1 MLYVRLGH
9 KNLKKLHHMYRYFAA
24 LAVQLYWSNFMY
36 YIIYNIVQLCKLLHT
51 VPPTNRPVGQHL
63 LLSVIW
69 LVDNNEDINNNNI
82 KRQYASGLL
91 KKSCSIKTV
100 RKGEGGQFMLC

>member
-1 MLYVRLGH
+1 MLYVHLGH
-9 KNLKKLHHMYRYFAA
+9 KNLKKLHHMYRHVPA

-63 LLSVIW
+63 LLLVI
-69 LVDNNEDINNNNI
+69 
-82 KRQYASGLL
+82 
-91 KKSCSIKTV
+91 
-100 RKGEGGQFMLC
+100 